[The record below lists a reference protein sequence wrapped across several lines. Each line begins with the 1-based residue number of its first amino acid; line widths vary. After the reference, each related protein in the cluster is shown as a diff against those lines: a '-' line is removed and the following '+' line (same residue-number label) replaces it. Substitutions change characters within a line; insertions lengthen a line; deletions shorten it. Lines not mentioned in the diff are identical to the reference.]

1 VLSYSCKT
9 RYFCPSCHQK
19 RVLLYGEWV
28 EEHVLAPVAHRQY
41 VFTMPRLLRPMF
53 ARHRVCLGELCRLA
67 ARVLEKACRSA
78 APGARPAF
86 IEFVQTFGDL
96 VNFHPHVH
104 VLTADGVFRADGRF
118 VPLPPLPEALL
129 EGGFRRAVLDFLVGQ
144 QAISEEL
151 RRRMLGWRYSGFS
164 VHNQVRVAADDA
176 EGRKKLAAY
185 MLRAPMSLAK
195 MSYDAASGTVIY
207 RSKMHLGLKR
217 NFQVMS
223 GAQWLEL
230 LCKHIPERYEQLV
243 RYCGWYS
250 SRSRGARA
258 AKGVPAATIS
268 SGATEALSEF
278 ATKAKAA
285 WARLIRKV
293 YESDPLECPK
303 CKGPMHVIALIED
316 PAVVR
321 AILTHLGCWQPTA
334 LERAPPVPASA
345 WPAHASLPLTYHAV
359 PDIA

>member
-1 VLSYSCKT
+1 
-9 RYFCPSCHQK
+9 
-19 RVLLYGEWV
+19 
-28 EEHVLAPVAHRQY
+28 
-41 VFTMPRLLRPMF
+41 
-53 ARHRVCLGELCRLA
+53 
-67 ARVLEKACRSA
+67 
-78 APGARPAF
+78 
-86 IEFVQTFGDL
+86 

-104 VLTADGVFRADGRF
+104 VLAAEGVFRADGTF
-118 VPLPPLPEALL
+118 VPLPPIPEALL
-129 EGGFRRAVLDFLVGQ
+129 
-144 QAISEEL
+144 
-151 RRRMLGWRYSGFS
+151 
-164 VHNQVRVAADDA
+164 
-176 EGRKKLAAY
+176 
-185 MLRAPMSLAK
+185 MLRAPLSLAK

-217 NFQVMS
+217 NFQVMA
-223 GAQWLEL
+223 GAEWLEL
-230 LCKHIPERYEQLV
+230 LCKHIPDRYEQLV

-321 AILTHLGCWQPTA
+321 AILTHLGCWQPEA
-334 LERAPPVPASA
+334 LERAPPVPPGA
-345 WPAHASLPLTYHAV
+345 WPAHASLPLTYHPVA
-359 PDIA
+359 DIA